1 MKINGIADRKVLTEV
16 PHKRRKNVM
25 KINSVLTAAVGSLV
39 LLSGCDKKVQQ
50 TRVLPAVV
58 VESAIEM
65 DFADSVTEVG
75 EVKAYDTV
83 GLSAN
88 VSGFLTE
95 ANFKEGELV
104 KKGVKLFQIDPS
116 VYDAAVKKAEA
127 DVNKYHAELVN
138 KDIEFKRQQQM
149 LKTNATSK
157 RSYDSAEM
165 NLRTAKAELKSAE
178 ATLAEKKVDLGY
190 TKITAPFD
198 GYIGFKKYSVGN
210 MVGPSSGA
218 LAVITAAGNVKIYFS
233 MDELT
238 MLTILENYPKANTG
252 RSPKVQVTLQN
263 GKVSK
268 EKVWIS
274 AWNNIVQD
282 GTFRVQLTSENK
294 GELLVPGQY
303 VKVTLQVSPLKK
315 RIMVKQAAILRE
327 QLGTFVYVVD
337 AKNKIERRRIVTG
350 MKNGDYQVVV
360 SGLKAGER
368 VVVDGLQK
376 AGNGDEVKPV
386 TPQQAVPGKPVSTS
400 SQPAPAKMTA
410 PAKQKKAEASAPAQ
424 QKKTEVK
431 K

>member
-1 MKINGIADRKVLTEV
+1 MSVKRFVFPLAVLAAGGL
-16 PHKRRKNVM
+16 
-25 KINSVLTAAVGSLV
+25 ILTGGCKKEEAKQVSLPV
-39 LLSGCDKKVQQ
+39 V
-50 TRVLPAVV
+50 VIEPAV
-58 VESAIEM
+58 EM
-65 DFADSVTEVG
+65 EFADSVTEVG
-75 EVKAYDTV
+75 EVQAYDTV

-178 ATLAEKKVDLGY
+178 ATLAEKKVNLGY

-198 GYIGFKKYSVGN
+198 GYIGFKTYSVGN
-210 MVGPSSGA
+210 MVGPSSGP
-218 LAVITAAGNVKIYFS
+218 LATITSVGNVKIYFS
-233 MDELT
+233 IDELT
-238 MLTILENYPKANTG
+238 MLTILENYPKPDEQKEGTK
-252 RSPKVQVTLQN
+252 SPKVSITLQN
-263 GKVSK
+263 GKLSK

-282 GTFRVQLTSENK
+282 GTLRIQLTSENK

-327 QLGTFVYVVD
+327 QLGNFVYVVD
-337 AKNKIERRRIVTG
+337 AKNKIERRKIVTG

-368 VVVDGLQK
+368 IVVDGLQK
-376 AGNGDEVKPV
+376 AGNGDVVKPV
-386 TPQQAVPGKPVSTS
+386 TAQQSVPGKPVSALPQEKS
-400 SQPAPAKMTA
+400 AAK
-410 PAKQKKAEASAPAQ
+410 ASAPAP
-424 QKKTEVK
+424 QKKTEAK

>member
-1 MKINGIADRKVLTEV
+1 
-16 PHKRRKNVM
+16 M

-50 TRVLPAVV
+50 TRDLPAVV
-58 VESAIEM
+58 VEPAVEM
-65 DFADSVTEVG
+65 EFADSVTEVG

-233 MDELT
+233 MYERSLQVRLESFLKVCDAIEYSHSRGIIHCDLKPENI
-238 MLTILENYPKANTG
+238 MLGKNGEVYVMDWGIACPDGTDRRGSLDGTPAYMAPEIFENGIANPQTDVFALGMILNEI
-252 RSPKVQVTLQN
+252 VTLR
-263 GKVSK
+263 KSVSGARS
-268 EKVWIS
+268 EEH
-274 AWNNIVQD
+274 
-282 GTFRVQLTSENK
+282 TSE
-294 GELLVPGQY
+294 
-303 VKVTLQVSPLKK
+303 LQ
-315 RIMVKQAAILRE
+315 
-327 QLGTFVYVVD
+327 
-337 AKNKIERRRIVTG
+337 
-350 MKNGDYQVVV
+350 
-360 SGLKAGER
+360 
-368 VVVDGLQK
+368 
-376 AGNGDEVKPV
+376 
-386 TPQQAVPGKPVSTS
+386 
-400 SQPAPAKMTA
+400 SQ
-410 PAKQKKAEASAPAQ
+410 
-424 QKKTEVK
+424 
-431 K
+431 

>member
-1 MKINGIADRKVLTEV
+1 MKINGIAVRKVLTEV
-16 PHKRRKNVM
+16 PHKRRKTVM
-25 KINSVLTAAVGSLV
+25 KINPVLAAAAGSLV
-39 LLSGCDKKVQQ
+39 LLSGCDEKMQQ
-50 TRVLPAVV
+50 TRELPGVV
-58 VESAIEM
+58 VESAVEM
-65 DFADSVTEVG
+65 EFADSVTEVG
-75 EVKAYDTV
+75 EVQAYDTV

-95 ANFKEGELV
+95 ANFQEGEFV

-127 DVNKYHAELVN
+127 DVNKYHAELIN
-138 KDIEFKRQQQM
+138 KDIEFKRQVQM

-157 RSYDSAEM
+157 RNYDTAEM

-178 ATLAEKKVDLGY
+178 AILAEKRVDLGY

-218 LAVITAAGNVKIYFS
+218 LAIITAAGNVKIYFS
-233 MDELT
+233 IDELT
-238 MLTILENYPKANTG
+238 MLTILENYPKANHDSG
-252 RSPKVQVTLQN
+252 KSPKVQVTLQN

-376 AGNGDEVKPV
+376 AGNGDEVKPI
-386 TPQQAVPGKPVSTS
+386 TAQQAVPGKPVSAA
-400 SQPAPAKMTA
+400 SQPAPAK
-410 PAKQKKAEASAPAQ
+410 KAAPAQ

>member
-1 MKINGIADRKVLTEV
+1 M
-16 PHKRRKNVM
+16 
-25 KINSVLTAAVGSLV
+25 
-39 LLSGCDKKVQQ
+39 
-50 TRVLPAVV
+50 
-58 VESAIEM
+58 
-65 DFADSVTEVG
+65 
-75 EVKAYDTV
+75 
-83 GLSAN
+83 
-88 VSGFLTE
+88 
-95 ANFKEGELV
+95 
-104 KKGVKLFQIDPS
+104 
-116 VYDAAVKKAEA
+116 YDAAVNKADADVKKAEA
-127 DVNKYHAELVN
+127 EVINRT
-138 KDIEFKRQQQM
+138 IEFERQKQL

-157 RSYDSAEM
+157 RSYDTAEM
-165 NLRTAKAELKSAE
+165 NMRTAKAEQKSME
-178 ATLAEKKVDLGY
+178 AVLQQKKVDLGY
-190 TKITAPFD
+190 TKILAPFD

-252 RSPKVQVTLQN
+252 RSPKVQVPLQN

-337 AKNKIERRRIVTG
+337 AKNKIERRKIVTG
-350 MKNGDYQVVV
+350 MKNGDYQVIV

-368 VVVDGLQK
+368 IVVDGLQK
-376 AGNGDEVKPV
+376 ARQGDTVKPV
-386 TPQQAVPGKPVSTS
+386 TAQQAVPGKPLSAS
-400 SQPAPAKMTA
+400 APQEPAAK
-410 PAKQKKAEASAPAQ
+410 EAAPAQ
-424 QKKTEVK
+424 QKKTEAK

>member
-1 MKINGIADRKVLTEV
+1 MVLKRFVSVAAVIAAGGLVLTGGCE
-16 PHKRRKNVM
+16 KEK
-25 KINSVLTAAVGSLV
+25 AVAR
-39 LLSGCDKKVQQ
+39 Q
-50 TRVLPAVV
+50 LPAVM
-58 VESAIEM
+58 VEPAVEM

-75 EVKAYDTV
+75 EVQAYDTV

-95 ANFKEGELV
+95 ANFQEGELV
-104 KKGVKLFQIDPS
+104 KKGVKLFQIDPAT
-116 VYDAAVKKAEA
+116 YDAAVKKAEA
-127 DVNKYHAELVN
+127 DVNKYNAELIN
-138 KDIEFKRQQQM
+138 KNVEFERQKAL

-157 RSYDSAEM
+157 RNYDQAEM
-165 NLRTAKAELKSAE
+165 NLRTAKAELKAAE
-178 ATLAEKKVDLGY
+178 AVLAEKKVDLGY

-198 GYIGFKKYSVGN
+198 GYVGFKKYSVGN

-233 MDELT
+233 IDELT
-238 MLTILENYPKANTG
+238 MLRILENYPKANRDTEK
-252 RSPKVQVTLQN
+252 SPKVQVTLQN

-294 GELLVPGQY
+294 GQLLVPGQY
-303 VKVTLQVSPLKK
+303 VKVTLQVSRLQK
-315 RIMVKQAAILRE
+315 RIMVKQMAILRE

-337 AKNKIERRRIVTG
+337 AKNKIERRKIVTG

-368 VVVDGLQK
+368 IVVDGLQK

-386 TPQQAVPGKPVSTS
+386 TAQQAVPGKSVSTS
-400 SQPAPAKMTA
+400 QPQKAEDKGAAPAQK
-410 PAKQKKAEASAPAQ
+410 KKAE
-424 QKKTEVK
+424 VK